1 MEPSIMVD
9 VLLGAL
15 MLVVGF
21 ILKRIFQL
29 FDKLMEEDKLLHSR
43 ITDVSTESVSRTE
56 LQGAIDR
63 VLARL
68 DKLEAELKE
77 IRDNGT
83 Y

>member
-1 MEPSIMVD
+1 MEPSLMVD

-21 ILKRIFQL
+21 VLKRIFQL

-43 ITDVSTESVSRTE
+43 ITDVSTEAVSRTE

-63 VLARL
+63 VLSRL
-68 DKLEAELKE
+68 EKMEERLLSK
-77 IRDNGT
+77 
-83 Y
+83 

>member
-1 MEPSIMVD
+1 MMEAAMMVD

-21 ILKRIFQL
+21 VLKRIFQL

-43 ITDVSTESVSRTE
+43 ITDVSTEAVSRTE

-63 VLARL
+63 VLSRL
-68 DKLEAELKE
+68 EKMEERLLSK
-77 IRDNGT
+77 
-83 Y
+83 

>member
-1 MEPSIMVD
+1 MEAAMMVD

-21 ILKRIFQL
+21 VLKRIFQL

-43 ITDVSTESVSRTE
+43 ITDVSTEAVSRQE

-63 VLARL
+63 VLSRL
-68 DKLEAELKE
+68 EKMEERLLSK
-77 IRDNGT
+77 
-83 Y
+83 

>member
-1 MEPSIMVD
+1 MEAAMMVD

-21 ILKRIFQL
+21 VLKRIFQL

-43 ITDVSTESVSRTE
+43 ITDVSTEAVSRTE

-63 VLARL
+63 VLSRL
-68 DKLEAELKE
+68 EKMEERLLSK
-77 IRDNGT
+77 
-83 Y
+83 

>member
-43 ITDVSTESVSRTE
+43 ITDFTTESVSRTE

-68 DKLEAELKE
+68 DKLEERLMLK
-77 IRDNGT
+77 
-83 Y
+83 

>member
-68 DKLEAELKE
+68 DKLEERLMAK
-77 IRDNGT
+77 
-83 Y
+83 